1 MNEILK
7 WLGEYSLPVVI
18 LIGIGGGFLFVF
30 QKAAEKAVAQAFDRH
45 AKALELRLAR
55 RSAFEEKLL
64 TDRYAALVELNG
76 RLDQFMTILNRIRSG
91 QPAPKGF
98 YATSRRDGSRE
109 IVPLTA
115 IYEQIEAKRLTLAE
129 EFHELLYEKARL
141 ALQAAQLGPDPEAWD
156 AHAQKW
162 VDVQQRIYQSA
173 RKVFMLDEIK
183 W

>member
-1 MNEILK
+1 MPDILK
-7 WLGEYSLPVVI
+7 WLSDYSLPVVI
-18 LIGIGGGFLFVF
+18 LIVIGGGFLFVF

-45 AKALELRLAR
+45 AKAFELRLTR

-64 TDRYAALVELNG
+64 TDRYEALVELNG
-76 RLDQFMTILNRIRSG
+76 RLDQFMTIVNRIRSG

-98 YATSRRDGSRE
+98 YATGRNDQE

-129 EFHELLYEKARL
+129 EFHELLHEKARL
-141 ALQAAQLGPDPEAWD
+141 ALQAARLGPDPEAWV
-156 AHAQKW
+156 AHGQKW
-162 VDVQQRIYQSA
+162 VDLQQRIYQSA

>member
-1 MNEILK
+1 M
-7 WLGEYSLPVVI
+7 
-18 LIGIGGGFLFVF
+18 
-30 QKAAEKAVAQAFDRH
+30 
-45 AKALELRLAR
+45 
-55 RSAFEEKLL
+55 

-76 RLDQFMTILNRIRSG
+76 RLDQSMTILNRIRSG

-115 IYEQIEAKRLTLAE
+115 IYEEIEAKRLTLAE

-156 AHAQKW
+156 PHAQKW
-162 VDVQQRIYQSA
+162 VDLQQRILPVSP
-173 RKVFMLDEIK
+173 
-183 W
+183 